1 MKKITLIT
9 KMLMIFLSCVSI
21 ILLFVYGDCT
31 PNWKATY
38 TRKDK
43 DGSEKKLELD
53 NQEPGQGQ
61 NPNAGTKEE
70 IKTENISEDSASFM
84 VTVDFWLGGI
94 QPSRVVPTGNCVFDL
109 YFKITGQEYTNCF
122 QIKPGYSQNFIEIQ
136 NTQIVNDVYNPTIFI
151 NISSAPNIYEI
162 NDPVHGRMLKVKN
175 ACNVP
180 TRIGSLSIGHSS
192 LDIPLNNLTT
202 DDPLIQGLTLVN
214 LITDSIDILPNQ
226 TVEFDIPDDPT
237 GSDIKYA
244 IVNYKDLS
252 FPYYDELIVKYQIMT
267 SQIPVLSFSSIIIF
281 SSLLVI
287 IAIIFIWRKNVS

>member
-1 MKKITLIT
+1 
-9 KMLMIFLSCVSI
+9 
-21 ILLFVYGDCT
+21 
-31 PNWKATY
+31 
-38 TRKDK
+38 
-43 DGSEKKLELD
+43 
-53 NQEPGQGQ
+53 
-61 NPNAGTKEE
+61 
-70 IKTENISEDSASFM
+70 
-84 VTVDFWLGGI
+84 
-94 QPSRVVPTGNCVFDL
+94 
-109 YFKITGQEYTNCF
+109 
-122 QIKPGYSQNFIEIQ
+122 
-136 NTQIVNDVYNPTIFI
+136 
-151 NISSAPNIYEI
+151 
-162 NDPVHGRMLKVKN
+162 MLKVKN
-175 ACNVP
+175 ACNVH